1 MSFLQTKL
9 LGAILVVLAVGNAPV
24 QAQVSAEKA
33 ALLKSELTPLG
44 AEKKAN
50 EDGSIPAWDGGLV
63 SEVNYLPSGK
73 REDIF
78 ADEAPLY
85 SVSSANMDEY
95 ADKLTDGVKALLQK
109 YPDSYRLD
117 VYPTHRTAAAP
128 QWVYDNTFRNA
139 TEASLVE
146 DGAGLRPQNT
156 FGGIPFPIPNSAEEV
171 MWNHTLRWRAPS
183 TYWRFNGY
191 QVASNGKFILTNAS
205 ENDTQMPYYFD
216 DNNVDSFDGT
226 YWTVRSINTGPPLRA
241 GEAITGRQHIN
252 AEKSKTWVY
261 LTGQR
266 RVRKTPNAC
275 CDTPTPFS
283 AGLSSF
289 DEVEVFNGTLE
300 RFNWTLMGK
309 KEMYIPYN
317 SNKLHVPDSDRDVLG
332 KHHLNPDHLRWELHR
347 VWVVEA
353 SLKDDARH
361 SSPTGTY
368 YIDEDSWMAVL
379 GDRWDANGDL
389 SRTTFAIPLT
399 LPDVPA
405 VAGMTWGVYDLVAST
420 QFVNVLPNEY
430 KGNQYEVVPR
440 YDDETFTPDAMA
452 GEGIR

>member
-1 MSFLQTKL
+1 MSFSHTKI
-9 LGAILVVLAVGNAPV
+9 LGAILVVLVIASPPV
-24 QAQVSAEKA
+24 QAQVSTEKA
-33 ALLKSELTPLG
+33 ALLKSELTPFG
-44 AEKKAN
+44 AEINAN

-63 SEVNYLPSGK
+63 SAVNYLPSGK

-78 ADEAPLY
+78 ANEKMLY
-85 SVSSANMDEY
+85 SISLKNMVNY
-95 ADKLTDGVKALLQK
+95 ADHLTDGVKAMLQK
-109 YPDSYRLD
+109 YPNSYRLD

-146 DGAGLRPQNT
+146 DEAGLRPHNA

-183 TYWRFNGY
+183 TYWSFNGY
-191 QVASNGKFILTNAS
+191 QVASNGKIILTNAS
-205 ENDTQMPYYFD
+205 DNDTQMPYYFD
-216 DNNVDSFDGT
+216 DGSADSFDGT

-241 GEAITGRQHIN
+241 GEAITGREN
-252 AEKSKTWVY
+252 VNTKKTKVWVY

-283 AGLSSF
+283 AGFSSF
-289 DEVEVFNGTLE
+289 DEVEVFNGGLG
-300 RFNWTLMGK
+300 RFNWELIGK

-317 SNKLHVPDSDRDVLG
+317 SNKLHIPDRDKDVLG
-332 KHHLNPDHLRWELHR
+332 ENHLNPDHLRWELHR
-347 VWVVEA
+347 VWIVQA
-353 SLKDDARH
+353 TLKDGARH
-361 SSPTGTY
+361 SSPKSIY

-379 GDRWDANGDL
+379 SDRWDANGGL
-389 SRTTFAIPLT
+389 ARTNFSVPLT

-405 VAGMTWGVYDLVAST
+405 VAGMTWGNYDLIAGT
-420 QFVNVLPNEY
+420 QFISVLPNEY
-430 KGNQYEVVPR
+430 DGDQYEVVPR